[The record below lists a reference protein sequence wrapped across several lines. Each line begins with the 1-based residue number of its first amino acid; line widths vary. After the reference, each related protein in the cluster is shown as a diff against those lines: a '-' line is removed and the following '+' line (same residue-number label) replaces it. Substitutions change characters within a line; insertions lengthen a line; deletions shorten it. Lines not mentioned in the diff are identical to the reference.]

1 MRIGPYEFGRV
12 RAAEAPAPKPGKE
25 LGASGT
31 VNLQGFLQELE
42 YSNELT
48 GEQGLRNLERMR
60 SSDGAV
66 QETIGHFVAPIR
78 NANWDIEPASED
90 EDDLV
95 IAEACRQALFEWP
108 AQPFHEYLDQALD
121 YLVFGHML
129 FETVWQVVDAPL
141 TVERSDADP
150 LEVPQRQY
158 LTFRRFA
165 QRLPT
170 TIFKWNVEEGEIVS
184 IEQSVHKGETY
195 EQIEIPADRLVVY
208 VNQRRGDDFTGR
220 TLLRGAYKHWVMKE
234 LVEKIEVVAL
244 ERHGVGVWVGYPSA
258 AYAADD
264 AVLKRM
270 EVMLENIRAG
280 ARTYMVAPGPKAQSS
295 AASQDGFLFEV
306 ISPGGSMPDFKA
318 AKEYH
323 RGEIKGSCLV
333 RFAELGHASV
343 GARATG
349 DVQSE
354 VWRDS
359 LHAIARHI
367 AEVNDEPLRRF
378 VDANFAGVRRYPS
391 LVAREIESKNL
402 EEFANAH
409 FRLVSAGAIEPDR
422 SYRRYVRDV
431 LGAPAED
438 DPDEVDEKR
447 AAVDED
453 ANGPPNDE
461 APPVDD
467 KIEEE

>member
-1 MRIGPYEFGRV
+1 MRIGPLEIGRV
-12 RAAEAPAPKPGKE
+12 RAAESAAPKPSKE
-25 LGASGT
+25 LGASG
-31 VNLQGFLQELE
+31 VINLQGFLQQLE
-42 YSNELT
+42 YSTELS
-48 GEQGLRNLERMR
+48 GQQGLTNLERMR

-66 QETIGHFVAPIR
+66 QETLGHLIAPIR
-78 NANWDIEPASED
+78 NANWDIEEASME
-90 EDDLV
+90 EGDLV
-95 IAEACRQALFEWP
+95 IAEACRHAFFEWP
-108 AQPFHEYLDQALD
+108 TQPFAEYLDQALD

-141 TVERSDADP
+141 IVDRPDADP
-150 LEVPQRQY
+150 LELPDRQY
-158 LTFRRFA
+158 LTLRRFA
-165 QRLPT
+165 QRLPQ
-170 TIFKWNVEEGEIVS
+170 TIFRWNVEQGELRS
-184 IEQSVHKGETY
+184 ITQQVFKGETY
-195 EQIEIPADRLVVY
+195 QAIEIPSDRLVVY

-234 LVEKIEVVAL
+234 LIEKIEVVAL

-258 AYAADD
+258 AYANDD
-264 AVLKRM
+264 AVLGRM
-270 EVMLENIRAG
+270 EDMLENIRAG
-280 ARTYMVAPGPKAQSS
+280 ARSYMVAPGPKAQSS
-295 AASQDGFLFEV
+295 AAAQDGFLFEV
-306 ISPGGSMPDFKA
+306 VSPGGQMPDFSK

-323 RGEIKGSCLV
+323 RGEIKGSALV

-367 AEVNDEPLRRF
+367 GEVNDEPLRRF
-378 VDANFAGVRRYPS
+378 VDANFARVRRYPK

-422 SYRRYVRDV
+422 SYRRYVREV

-438 DPDEVDEKR
+438 DPE
-447 AAVDED
+447 AAD
-453 ANGPPNDE
+453 AEQDDLSPPPE
-461 APPVDD
+461 PE
-467 KIEEE
+467 IEEE

>member
-1 MRIGPYEFGRV
+1 MRIGPIEIGRV
-12 RAAEAPAPKPGKE
+12 RAAESPAPKPGKE
-25 LGASGT
+25 LGASG
-31 VNLQGFLQELE
+31 VINLQGFLQQLE
-42 YSNELT
+42 YSTELS
-48 GEQGLRNLERMR
+48 GQQGLTNLERMR

-66 QETIGHFVAPIR
+66 QETLGHLFAPIR
-78 NANWDIEPASED
+78 NANWDIEEASME

-95 IAEACRQALFEWP
+95 IAEACRQAFFEWP
-108 AQPFHEYLDQALD
+108 VQSFAEYLDQALD

-141 TVERSDADP
+141 TVDRPDGSP
-150 LEVPQRQY
+150 LELPDRQY

-165 QRLPT
+165 QRLPS
-170 TIFKWNVEEGEIVS
+170 TIFRWNVDQGELVS
-184 IEQSVHKGETY
+184 IEQSVFKGSSY
-195 EQIEIPADRLVVY
+195 EQIVIPGEQLVVY

-234 LVEKIEVVAL
+234 LIEKIEVVAL

-258 AYAADD
+258 AYANDD
-264 AVLKRM
+264 AVLARM
-270 EVMLENIRAG
+270 EDMLENIRAG
-280 ARTYMVAPGPKAQSS
+280 ARSYIVAPGPKAQSS
-295 AASQDGFLFEV
+295 AAAQDGFFFEV
-306 ISPGGSMPDFKA
+306 VSPGGQMPDFSK

-323 RGEIKGSCLV
+323 RGEIKGSALV

-367 AEVNDEPLRRF
+367 GEVNDAPLRRF
-378 VDANFAGVRRYPS
+378 VDANFSGVKRYPK

-422 SYRRYVRDV
+422 SYRRYVREV
-431 LGAPAED
+431 LGAPTED
-438 DPDEVDEKR
+438 DPEALDEKR
-447 AAVDED
+447 
-453 ANGPPNDE
+453 E
-461 APPVDD
+461 APEPVPPDD
-467 KIEEE
+467 QIEEE

>member
-1 MRIGPYEFGRV
+1 MRIGPIEIGRV
-12 RAAEAPAPKPGKE
+12 RAAQSSAPRAGRE
-25 LGASGT
+25 LGASG
-31 VNLQGFLQELE
+31 VINLQGFLQQLE
-42 YSNELT
+42 YSTELSGT
-48 GEQGLRNLERMR
+48 KGLANLERMR

-66 QETIGHFVAPIR
+66 TETLGHLVAPIR
-78 NANWDIEPASED
+78 NANWDIEPASEQ

-95 IAEACRQALFEWP
+95 VAEACRQALFEWP
-108 AQPFHEYLDQALD
+108 TQPFAEYLDQALD

-129 FETVWQVVDAPL
+129 FETVWQVVDSPL
-141 TVERSDADP
+141 TVDRPDAEP
-150 LEVPQRQY
+150 LEIPDRQY

-165 QRLPT
+165 QRLPS
-170 TIFKWNVEEGEIVS
+170 TIVKWNVADGELASV
-184 IEQSVHKGETY
+184 EQSVFKDATFS
-195 EQIEIPADRLVVY
+195 QIELPASELVVY

-234 LVEKIEVVAL
+234 LIEKIEVVAL

-258 AYAADD
+258 AYANDD
-264 AVLKRM
+264 AVLARM
-270 EVMLENIRAG
+270 EDMLENIRAG
-280 ARTYMVAPGPKAQSS
+280 ARTYLVAPGPKAQSS
-295 AASQDGFLFEV
+295 AAAQDGFLFEV
-306 ISPGGSMPDFKA
+306 VSPGGQMPDFSK

-367 AEVNDEPLRRF
+367 GEVNDEPLRRF
-378 VDANFAGVRRYPS
+378 CDANFSGVRRYPK

-409 FRLVSAGAIEPDR
+409 FRLVTAGAIAADS
-422 SYRRYVRDV
+422 SYRRYVREV

-438 DPDEVDEKR
+438 DPEAAGAEREASTPTPPDEFE
-447 AAVDED
+447 
-453 ANGPPNDE
+453 
-461 APPVDD
+461 
-467 KIEEE
+467 IEEE

>member
-1 MRIGPYEFGRV
+1 MRIGPIEIGRV
-12 RAAEAPAPKPGKE
+12 RAAESPAPKAGKE
-25 LGASGT
+25 LGASG
-31 VNLQGFLQELE
+31 VINLQGFLQQLE
-42 YSNELT
+42 YSTELT
-48 GEQGLRNLERMR
+48 GKRGLENLERMR

-66 QETIGHFVAPIR
+66 QETLGHIVAPIR
-78 NANWDIEPASED
+78 NANWDIEPASLE
-90 EDDLV
+90 EDDLLV
-95 IAEACRQALFEWP
+95 AEACRQALFEWP
-108 AQPFHEYLDQALD
+108 VQPFAEYLDQALD
-121 YLVFGHML
+121 YLVFGHMV

-141 TVERSDADP
+141 TIQQPDADP
-150 LEVPQRQY
+150 LEIPDRQY

-170 TIFKWNVEEGEIVS
+170 TIVLWNAEQGELRS
-184 IEQSVHKGETY
+184 ITQQVFKGESY
-195 EQIEIPADRLVVY
+195 QDIEIPSDQLVVY

-258 AYAADD
+258 AYSNDD

-270 EVMLENIRAG
+270 EDMLENIRAG
-280 ARTYMVAPGPKAQSS
+280 ARSYIVAPGPKAASS
-295 AASQDGFLFEV
+295 AAAQDGFLFEV
-306 ISPGGSMPDFKA
+306 VSPGSAMPDFKA

-323 RGEIKGSCLV
+323 RGEIKGSALV
-333 RFAELGHASV
+333 RFAELGHAAV

-349 DVQSE
+349 DTQSE

-367 AEVNDEPLRRF
+367 GEVNDEPLRRF
-378 VDANFAGVRRYPS
+378 VDANFAGVRRYPK

-409 FRLVSAGAIEPDR
+409 FRLVSSGAVEPDR
-422 SYRRYVRDV
+422 PYRRYVREV
-431 LGAPAED
+431 LGAPPEED
-438 DPDEVDEKR
+438 PEKIDEQRTPPDDMPSPDDMPDEDQ
-447 AAVDED
+447 
-453 ANGPPNDE
+453 
-461 APPVDD
+461 
-467 KIEEE
+467 IEEE